1 MSLARNRRNASASR
15 TRPYDTETDAPSIMA
30 TQETWGCS
38 TSSHANCQCVGR
50 ISRHFPSA
58 VTESRI
64 ELTITRPTAP
74 PTAPSGESV
83 DTESRKARPA
93 TTSSVTRTYP
103 STTASRPSAAAV
115 GSATPVAGSRSG
127 CQPNATVPAS
137 SAITGRLTTATVEY
151 VSATA
156 SFCLSN
162 RARGTGAASRYR
174 SDDQLASL
182 ATVSPQN
189 KATATTSR
197 KPAET
202 KTLNAAKWRPPVVAA
217 ATRPGVPLFGDGGP
231 PTSKAPTSI
240 HGRTSRIPNAT

>member
-1 MSLARNRRNASASR
+1 MPAHVICDCSAL
-15 TRPYDTETDAPSIMA
+15 
-30 TQETWGCS
+30 
-38 TSSHANCQCVGR
+38 SHTNCQWVGR
-50 ISRHFPSA
+50 ISRQEPSA
-58 VTESRI
+58 GTLSRMLLI
-64 ELTITRPTAP
+64 ITSPTAP

-83 DTESRKARPA
+83 DTDGRKARTA

-137 SAITGRLTTATVEY
+137 GAITGKLTTATVEY

-202 KTLNAAKWRPPVVAA
+202 KTLNAAKLSPPWVAT
-217 ATRPGVPLFGDGGP
+217 ATSPGVPLPADDGP
-231 PTSKAPTSI
+231 LTSKAPTRIQGS
-240 HGRTSRIPNAT
+240 TSSSPNAIIVLRRLSCRMNSTVNGRVRPGR